1 MSGWIHALWQKK
13 LCLLCLEQVQGRQAI
28 CAACQHDLPWLLH
41 ACCDCALPLPAGD
54 IRCRQCQQQPFV
66 FSTVAAPWRYAF
78 PVDALIGRFKYSAGW
93 SYGFLLSQG
102 LAEHLQY
109 LYREQYLSRPDYLLA
124 VPLARNRQRQRG
136 YNQAQMIAQWLAVS
150 LQIEYLGAVLRRIRQ
165 TQTQQGLSARQ
176 RRHNLS
182 GAFAVEQVQLLRG
195 KHVALV
201 DDVVTTGA
209 TCATIASE
217 LLAAGVRRVD
227 VYCLARTGQG
237 RSQSEVI

>member
-1 MSGWIHALWQKK
+1 MTGWFHTLWQKK
-13 LCLLCLEQVQGRQAI
+13 QCLLCLAQVQTQQAI

-78 PVDALIGRFKYSAGW
+78 PVDALIGKFKYSAGW

-102 LAEHLQY
+102 LAEHLQH
-109 LYREQYLSRPDYLLA
+109 LYQEQQLLRPDYLLA
-124 VPLARNRQRQRG
+124 VPLARKRLRQRG
-136 YNQAQMIAQWLAVS
+136 YNQAQMIAQWLATS
-150 LQIEYLGAVLRRIRQ
+150 LQIEYLAAALLRVRY
-165 TQTQQGLSARQ
+165 TQIQQGLNARQ
-176 RRHNLS
+176 RQHNLH
-182 GAFAVEQVQLLRG
+182 GAFAVRKAQLLRG

-209 TCATIASE
+209 TCAAVAGE
-217 LLAAGVRRVD
+217 LLAAGVRQVD

-237 RSQSEVI
+237 RAAPEVI